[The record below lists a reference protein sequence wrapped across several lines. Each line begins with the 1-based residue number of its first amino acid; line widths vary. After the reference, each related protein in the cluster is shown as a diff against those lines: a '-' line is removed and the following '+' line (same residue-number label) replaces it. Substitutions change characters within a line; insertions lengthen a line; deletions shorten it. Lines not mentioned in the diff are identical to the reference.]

1 MLNSSCVGESSAWEL
16 AIHSNRLGWKGQRGQ
31 QAYSGLFGQ
40 AGVNYRSTWS
50 AFQSCIQFAV
60 PIWLKKIT
68 FIWNHFCLVSVRQS
82 PLLET
87 LEWRTAVKLPV
98 NCYFFH
104 FAVSRYPEQELP
116 GSISSRTCAL
126 MAESVPT
133 GVPVCLTNSFPC
145 VSGEIL
151 WLKWC

>member
-1 MLNSSCVGESSAWEL
+1 MRGKAACGSSLSTQIALAGKGSEASRRIPVRLVRQEL
-16 AIHSNRLGWKGQRGQ
+16 ITVLPEVPFRAAFNLLS
-31 QAYSGLFGQ
+31 LF
-40 AGVNYRSTWS
+40 SW
-50 AFQSCIQFAV
+50 
-60 PIWLKKIT
+60 KKIT

-87 LEWRTAVKLPV
+87 LERRTAVKLPV

-126 MAESVPT
+126 MAESGPSGGTSVSYQQLSLCFW
-133 GVPVCLTNSFPC
+133 GNPVT
-145 VSGEIL
+145 
-151 WLKWC
+151 